1 MKQELIIENPAVLS
15 LGDAVSKKEN
25 KHLFTLVLLG
35 SSLSILIGVLWDISW
50 HMSIGRD
57 AFFSP
62 PHIAIYLGGVVAGL
76 TSIAKTVVTSFFTS
90 PIEKERYVSFWGLR
104 TPFGAMFCIWGA
116 GAMLTSAPFDDWWHN
131 TYGLDVKILS
141 PPHALLAFG
150 IFGIQL
156 GSMFSILAIQNSRAA
171 STFWKYAYLV
181 SAGVFLA
188 IVYIFIIEYM
198 GRAKMRNPL
207 FYEVAGGVLPMFLL
221 AGAFPVHVKYR
232 HTIVAASYMTIFL
245 LALWIFPLFP
255 AEPKLS
261 PVRNPVD
268 HFVPLPFPLWLIVPA
283 FLIDLVASKM
293 ITAGRWAKAVAF
305 GVTFITT
312 LFLVQ
317 YFFSA
322 FLMSPSAR
330 NWVFGAHEWTYYADP
345 NARYRY
351 QFVPFKGSAFDY
363 AWQMGF
369 AFVLSVLSSF
379 LGLKWGDWMAR
390 IKR

>member
-1 MKQELIIENPAVLS
+1 MLP
-15 LGDAVSKKEN
+15 LGGATADQEN
-25 KHLFTLVLLG
+25 KHLFTFLLLC
-35 SSLSILIGVLWDISW
+35 SSISILIGVLWDISW

-62 PHIAIYLGGVVAGL
+62 PHIAIYLGGVLAGL
-76 TSIAKTVVTSFFTS
+76 ASMAKTVQISFFTS
-90 PIEKERYVSFWGLR
+90 SIEQERYVAFWGLR
-104 TPFGAMFCIWGA
+104 APFGAMFCIWGA

-156 GSMFSILAIQNSRAA
+156 GSMFSILAIQNTSAA
-171 STFWKYAYLV
+171 SNFWKYAYLV

-198 GRAKMRNPL
+198 GRAKMRNPH
-207 FYEVAGGVLPMFLL
+207 FYEVAGGVLPLFLL
-221 AGAFPVHVKYR
+221 AGAQPVQVKYR
-232 HTIVAASYMTIFL
+232 CTIVAASYMAIFL

-255 AEPKLS
+255 AEPKLA

-283 FLIDLVASKM
+283 FLMDLVGSRLGETNRWIKAAGLG
-293 ITAGRWAKAVAF
+293 ITFVAV
-305 GVTFITT
+305 

-317 YFFSA
+317 YSFSA

-330 NWVFGAHEWTYYADP
+330 NWVFGAHEWTYYANP
-345 NARYRY
+345 NAPYRY
-351 QFVPFKGSAFDY
+351 AFVPFKGTSFDY
-363 AWQMGF
+363 GLQMAF
-369 AFVLSVLSSF
+369 AFILAVLSSF
-379 LGLKWGDWMAR
+379 LGLRWGNWMGR